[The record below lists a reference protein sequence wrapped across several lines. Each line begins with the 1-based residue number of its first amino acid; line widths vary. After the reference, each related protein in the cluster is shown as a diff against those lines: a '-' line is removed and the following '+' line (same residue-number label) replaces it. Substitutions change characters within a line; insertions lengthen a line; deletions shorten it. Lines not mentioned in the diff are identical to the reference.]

1 MKIRKRNEEKKTIT
15 SVSSIQRNSSMVHEQ
30 KSVDSKRN
38 KNVKK
43 TEEEEK
49 GLLVSALHKGTHSWS
64 MNKNG

>member
-1 MKIRKRNEEKKTIT
+1 MSSLWTDTLKKREMKMKIRKRNEEKKTIT

-43 TEEEEK
+43 KEEEK
-49 GLLVSALHKGTHSWS
+49 KDY
-64 MNKNG
+64 